1 MKFLMWI
8 LLFNVMRGLLF
19 LFLVVSVSTAA
30 AQQLLRG
37 PIVGAVTDRSARILL
52 QLNGP
57 GEVLIEVSETPDFS
71 TVTKTSSVHADN
83 GSGHFVR
90 IDLEGLLPSTHYF
103 LRPVIGGTPVSLTP
117 VRSFRTFAE
126 AGQDVPFTFH
136 FGSCSRYDAGTRASK
151 VFRLMQE
158 DDPLFFLHIGDWD
171 YPDYEVSQYFTDH
184 DSTIAKAYER
194 KYLTRGGL
202 DTLLMNCPV
211 DYVYDDH
218 DYIGNNADGTW
229 RTRDNAVAGY
239 QKYFPHYRL
248 PNPSGGIWHKFSA
261 GNVDVFMLDLR
272 SARSVDTFAY
282 QFNDGQYVWDAKPGQ
297 SMLRSVVKGKED
309 QLSWFLKELKASKA
323 RWKFVM
329 SSVIWNPANRKHLP
343 LLLAQANATKNSST
357 LRTVSDTW
365 MGFAEEQDSIIAFI
379 KREGITNVI
388 FCSGDVHTA
397 MMDDGTNSVFPE
409 IVSANLQNYNSNV
422 YGTLK
427 GLGLAEQI
435 WNRGGQVKDTLRT
448 YGRITIRT
456 APKHAA
462 LLEIVD
468 ELGKIV
474 ASYEVVDSSL
484 TAKVTR
490 MEKTVSLPQ
499 LEIFSEDRKTITFT
513 LSLPASIDVHAYVVD
528 SMGKLV
534 AEVLRG
540 SLPAGETNFPIR
552 KGQLPSGSYHVVV
565 EINKQRL
572 EQRFVVV
579 K

>member
-1 MKFLMWI
+1 
-8 LLFNVMRGLLF
+8 MRGLLF
-19 LFLVVSVSTAA
+19 LVLLAIATGGWAQRVV
-30 AQQLLRG
+30 RG
-37 PIVGAVTDRSARILL
+37 PIVSAVTDSSARILI
-52 QLNGP
+52 QLDTPVTASLVLFPEDNGP
-57 GEVLIEVSETPDFS
+57 VMESLIGSAELVNRYF
-71 TVTKTSSVHADN
+71 VTLDVK
-83 GSGHFVR
+83 
-90 IDLEGLLPSTHYF
+90 GLQPSTRYY
-103 LRPVIGGTPVSLTP
+103 LRLIINNVFYELSPA
-117 VRSFRTFAE
+117 RSFRTYPK
-126 AGQDVPFTFH
+126 AGSDTSYTFV
-136 FGSCSRYDAGTRASK
+136 FGSCSRYDSVTRPSR
-151 VFRLMQE
+151 VFRLMQQ
-158 DDPLFFLHIGDWD
+158 DNPLFFLHIGDWD
-171 YPDYEVSQYFTDH
+171 YPDYEVSKYFTDH

-239 QKYFPHYRL
+239 HKYFPHYPL
-248 PNPSGGIWHKFSA
+248 PNLAGGIWHKFSA

-282 QFNDGQYVWDAKPGQ
+282 QFKDSQYVWEAKPGQ
-297 SMLRSVVKGKED
+297 SMLRGVVKGDED
-309 QLSWFLKELKASKA
+309 QLSWFLRELKASKA
-323 RWKFVM
+323 RWKFIM
-329 SSVIWNPANRKHLP
+329 SSVNWNPSIRKQLP
-343 LLLAQANATKNSST
+343 LLLAQANATKSSST

-365 MGFAEEQDSIIAFI
+365 LGFTDEQDSIIASI
-379 KREGITNVI
+379 KREGISNII

-427 GLGLAEQI
+427 GLGLADQI

-456 APKHAA
+456 TPKHAA

-474 ASYEVVDSSL
+474 ASYEVADSTIAGNVTGQR
-484 TAKVTR
+484 TA
-490 MEKTVSLPQ
+490 VSKAHLRIST
-499 LEIFSEDRKTITFT
+499 EERKTISFT
-513 LSLPASIDVHAYVVD
+513 LSLPASEQVHAYVVD
-528 SMGKLV
+528 SMGKIV
-534 AEVLRG
+534 AEVLHG
-540 SLPAGETNFPIR
+540 ALPAGETSFPVR
-552 KGQLPSGSYHVVV
+552 KGRLASGAYQLIV
-565 EINKQRL
+565 EISNQRL
-572 EQRFVVV
+572 MQQFIVA